1 MAAGDETGGRA
12 SGLEALA
19 VSSADIPLPGA
30 PPASPPLPGPAIR
43 APASAPKSALDQAV
57 ALHRAGKHAEAA
69 AAYDAILLAAP
80 TDARVWVNQGVVL
93 RALGRLEA
101 AAACYRRA
109 LALEPGNAGIHSNL
123 GNVLRQL
130 ERFAEAIDCQKRT
143 LSLDP
148 ANHAAEYNLALALR
162 DLGHRDEALGYF
174 NRCIAGGHARPEVLV
189 EHAATLLAAGD
200 YARGFERFEARL
212 KLPDAAP
219 AGSDAPVWDG
229 APLDGK
235 SILVQAEPGTR
246 DTLTFLRYVPALAAR
261 GARVTVSAPAGL
273 ATLVGAVPGVGMVV
287 PAGRKA
293 PATDLRIPLNSLPR
307 LFGAQLDTV
316 PQEVPYLALPRGR
329 AARQWVNPAPGGGR
343 KVGIV
348 WSDRG
353 VRDRIARACPL
364 ACFLRLAGIPGIT
377 LYRLQTGAAAAERDE
392 QGARALVRDIDGAFA
407 DLADAAEAI
416 LELDLVIGVDS
427 AALVLAGAL
436 GRPGMVLL
444 PMGADWRWGA
454 DGERSPWFPTLR
466 LFRQAAPGDWDGVF
480 ARVGAALGERAPPPA
495 SPMLKASPPAT
506 QPAARPP
513 QAAAAAPAQPPPKP
527 AAAAAPPKP
536 KPPPG
541 PAIAAPAGP
550 RQAVR
555 SFLHEHVAPGDIVV
569 EVGSGDEGL
578 ALGAA
583 MRHPGQ
589 VRVLAFGLQGEWQT
603 ELRARAERA
612 GIAAAVE
619 TLRAG
624 LGARTSPAHATVAP
638 RTTLDAVLRDRA
650 ELTGRIFL
658 CLSAGER
665 AAEIVAGAMDLLAKG
680 RIAALLW
687 RADASDQMDAARQT
701 GLLGDLARL
710 GFGHFRL
717 PDDDLGGKLLPY
729 VALPEPAT
737 VFSLARGFER
747 RAGYVGAPRGG
758 MPLLEGRRFATLDP
772 AQRRARTAVLVRA
785 RGTDAARWA
794 DPASLEDGA
803 EHRASFAGPH
813 LVPAG
818 AGDPRVLDLGAG
830 LMRLARHL
838 PPAARY
844 VPTDLALRSADT
856 LLVDL
861 NQGDFPAGSFEA
873 VAMLDVLEFMHDAP
887 GLLQRARTASPRLV
901 LTYRLSDGT
910 DHDARAE
917 AGWFNAFT
925 RSVLESHLAIAG
937 WVVGAHHRSGP
948 YDLFV
953 CDAAGPAA

>member
-1 MAAGDETGGRA
+1 M
-12 SGLEALA
+12 
-19 VSSADIPLPGA
+19 
-30 PPASPPLPGPAIR
+30 
-43 APASAPKSALDQAV
+43 PKSALDQAV
-57 ALHRAGKHAEAA
+57 ALHRAGKHEEAA

-80 TDARVWVNQGVVL
+80 MEARVWVNQGVVL

-130 ERFAEAIDCQKRT
+130 ERFDEAIECQKRA
-143 LSLDP
+143 LALDP
-148 ANHAAEYNLALALR
+148 SNHAAEYNLALALR
-162 DLGHRDEALGYF
+162 DLGRLGEALGYF
-174 NRCIAGGHARPEVLV
+174 DRCIAGGHARPEVLV
-189 EHAATLLAAGD
+189 EHAATLLTAGD
-200 YARGFERFEARL
+200 YARGFDQFEARL
-212 KLPDAAP
+212 KLADAAST
-219 AGSDAPVWDG
+219 GSDAPVWDG

-235 SILVQAEPGTR
+235 SILVQAEAGTR
-246 DTLTFLRYVPALAAR
+246 DTLTFLRYLPALAAR
-261 GARVTVSAPAGL
+261 GARVMVSAPAAAAKL
-273 ATLVGAVPGVGMVV
+273 IAALPGVGMVV

-293 PATDLRIPLNSLPR
+293 PATDLRVPLNSLPC
-307 LFGAQLDTV
+307 LFATQLDSV
-316 PQEVPYLALPRGR
+316 PQDVPYLALPRGR
-329 AARQWVNPAPGGGR
+329 AVRQWIAPPPAGGR

-353 VRDRIARACPL
+353 VRDRAARACPL
-364 ACFLRLAGIPGIT
+364 AFFLRLAGIAGLT
-377 LYRLQTGAAAAERDE
+377 FYRLQTGAAAAERDHE
-392 QGARALVRDIDGAFA
+392 GARALVRDIEGEFA

-444 PMGADWRWGA
+444 PVGADWRWGA
-454 DGERSPWFPTLR
+454 AGERSPWFPTLR
-466 LFRQAAPGDWDGVF
+466 LFRQASPGDWADVF
-480 ARVGAALGERAPPPA
+480 ARVGAALGDRPTPTVLPPA
-495 SPMLKASPPAT
+495 SPPVASPATRPAAKPIPAKPPAAPR
-506 QPAARPP
+506 QPASAASVVPP
-513 QAAAAAPAQPPPKP
+513 PTPPKP
-527 AAAAAPPKP
+527 AS
-536 KPPPG
+536 G

-555 SFLHEHVAPGDIVV
+555 SFLHEHVAPGDILA
-569 EVGSGDEGL
+569 EVGGDGF

-583 MRHPGQ
+583 LRHAGR
-589 VRVLAFGLQGEWQT
+589 VRVLAFGLDGQELAALGEK
-603 ELRARAERA
+603 ADRA

-624 LGARTSPAHATVAP
+624 LGARTSPAHATAAP

-650 ELTGRIFL
+650 DLTGRIFL

-680 RIAALLW
+680 RIAAMLW
-687 RADASDQMDAARQT
+687 RADASDPADAARQT
-701 GLLGDLARL
+701 GLLDDLARL
-710 GFGHFRL
+710 GFGHYRL

-729 VALPEPAT
+729 VALHEPAT

-747 RAGYVGAPRGG
+747 RAGYVGAPRDG
-758 MPLLEGRRFATLDP
+758 MPLLEGKRFAALDP
-772 AQRRARTAVLVRA
+772 AQRRARTAALA
-785 RGTDAARWA
+785 LKRGTDAARWA
-794 DPASLEDGA
+794 DPASLGDGA

-818 AGDPRVLDLGAG
+818 AGNPGVLDLGAG

-844 VPTDLALRSADT
+844 VPADLALRSADT

-861 NQGDFPAGSFEA
+861 NQGEFPAGSFDA
-873 VAMLDVLEFMHDAP
+873 VAMLDVLEFVHDAP
-887 GLLQRARTASPRLV
+887 GLLQRARAASPRLV
-901 LTYRLSDGT
+901 LTYRLSDGA
-910 DHDARAE
+910 DHGARAE

-953 CDAAGPAA
+953 CDAADPGA